1 MLTTLIPGAISLLVA
16 LLFLGVLVWKV
27 PGIALTIVILF
38 GAVPMVVSL
47 IQARRDEDA

>member
-1 MLTTLIPGAISLLVA
+1 VLTTLIPGTISVLVA
-16 LLFLGVLVWKV
+16 LVFLGVLVWKV
-27 PGIALTIVILF
+27 PDIALTVVILF